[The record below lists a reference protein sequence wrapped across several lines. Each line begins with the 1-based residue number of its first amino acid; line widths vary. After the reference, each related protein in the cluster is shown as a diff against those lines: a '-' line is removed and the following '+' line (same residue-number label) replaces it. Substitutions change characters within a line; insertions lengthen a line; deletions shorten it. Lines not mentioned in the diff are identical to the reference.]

1 MPRLDGCWSHDGPD
15 AWCKFFLS
23 IFFFVFWTLLPSSD
37 DEALKAESSGN
48 KNKREVGGRKG
59 YRVPTLE
66 S

>member
-1 MPRLDGCWSHDGPD
+1 MGQTHGVN
-15 AWCKFFLS
+15 FFLS